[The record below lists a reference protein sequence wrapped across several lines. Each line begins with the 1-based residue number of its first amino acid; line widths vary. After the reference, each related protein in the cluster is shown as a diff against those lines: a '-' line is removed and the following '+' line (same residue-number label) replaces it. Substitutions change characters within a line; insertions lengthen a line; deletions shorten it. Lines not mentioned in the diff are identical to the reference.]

1 MEATIEAIVIPTV
14 VFGALVLIVWLTGKV
29 RLYRIE
35 KQVEL
40 QQQLLAKFESAREL
54 AEFLETDSGRQF
66 MRQFESNPHRTILA
80 LMSVGIILTFLGLGF
95 HGLAFS
101 DSEFVIPGVLTL
113 VIGIGFITAAAVSR
127 RFSRQ
132 WQDELRNGG

>member
-1 MEATIEAIVIPTV
+1 MEGVLALLVPFAFFATCIA
-14 VFGALVLIVWLTGKV
+14 FYWLLGKM
-29 RLYRIE
+29 RQLRIE
-35 KQVEL
+35 KQTEIS
-40 QQQLLAKFESAREL
+40 QQMLAKFESAGEL

-101 DSEFVIPGVLTL
+101 NSDFVIPGVLTL
-113 VIGIGFITAAAVSR
+113 VTGVGFIVAAAVSR

-132 WQDELRNGG
+132 WQDELRNGS